1 MKKIL
6 ISIGVLSVM
15 SFTTNSIIN
24 IYAVHEA
31 ITNIQ
36 DMKEWML
43 QDVESGKIDPEL
55 GEHYMFWLEASENE
69 LIDFCNKNKVTK

>member
-15 SFTTNSIIN
+15 SFTTNSIVN

-31 ITNIQ
+31 INNIQ
-36 DMKEWML
+36 DMKEWMM
-43 QDVESGKIDPEL
+43 QDIEQGRIDPEL
-55 GEHYMFWLEASENE
+55 AEHYVFWLEASENE
-69 LIDFCNKNKVTK
+69 LIDFCKKNKATN